1 MRSCLLAIPVP
12 WPPFRGRLP
21 RRQSHRSTAISS
33 SSSSLTITAT
43 SGYPARS
50 PLFDAPVRPRS
61 ANANSTSCSAIRVPA
76 QMRTRLPDA
85 RRTIWTDCCG
95 SLRKFSFLAYQCTD
109 QCRRIYFVYI
119 TVVLWRFRARI
130 TSQPEFVLPLVLL
143 VSAVA
148 AAHRCSNA
156 DDPTDRL
163 MLALAR
169 ATSAALAPLADWR
182 RARRKAR
189 SSVSDHDSTAPLGW
203 SMVGGLDAQ
212 LTPLEI
218 LLPPLLLTRLLLIL
232 LLLVLVAIS
241 LGLLVAVLLLLLLC
255 AELIGSL
262 LRSLDATFDVEL
274 ESDFLFRDGFPSATG
289 VVFVLDDVEIAEAS
303 RRVDSADE
311 DVWALPVPGEGEGPL
326 RRRLAPR
333 GIKSIR
339 KVVYA
344 LRDNPKISLG
354 DTAHATY
361 ADFAAGSRAADAAL
375 ARTSR
380 RSSMDLTSG
389 LS

>member
-1 MRSCLLAIPVP
+1 M
-12 WPPFRGRLP
+12 
-21 RRQSHRSTAISS
+21 
-33 SSSSLTITAT
+33 
-43 SGYPARS
+43 
-50 PLFDAPVRPRS
+50 
-61 ANANSTSCSAIRVPA
+61 
-76 QMRTRLPDA
+76 
-85 RRTIWTDCCG
+85 
-95 SLRKFSFLAYQCTD
+95 
-109 QCRRIYFVYI
+109 YI
-119 TVVLWRFRARI
+119 TVVLWRFRLARI

-169 ATSAALAPLADWR
+169 ATSAALAPLTDWR

-203 SMVGGLDAQ
+203 SMLGGVDAL
-212 LTPLEI
+212 LTLLEI

-232 LLLVLVAIS
+232 LLLELVAIS
-241 LGLLVAVLLLLLLC
+241 LGLLLAVLLPLLLR

-262 LRSLDATFDVEL
+262 AATFDVEL

-289 VVFVLDDVEIAEAS
+289 VALVLDDAEIAGAS

-311 DVWALPVPGEGEGPL
+311 DVWALPGEGEGPL

-339 KVVYA
+339 KIICGWT
-344 LRDNPKISLG
+344 RIWDNPEMWFG
-354 DTAHATY
+354 EAVHATY
-361 ADFAAGSRAADAAL
+361 ADFAAGSRADDAAL